1 MSPEN
6 EDILVQ
12 LAKDVDGSYP
22 RLWSMYTDRLY
33 ADVVQ
38 KILNKEDAR
47 DIIQDVFERV
57 YRHLKSYPPERI
69 LKLQLDA
76 WLYKITK
83 NACLNY
89 QMRYQA
95 RRPLSLDT
103 SEGSPYLDV
112 PDTRSETPDMI
123 AERREDR
130 YELLY
135 GLSRIPKKYQ
145 EPLFLRFFKDMSNDE
160 IAESLHQK
168 VGTVRG
174 HVSRGITQLRQIL
187 VKPQPEQ
194 HRGNGKEKKDV
205 EACQLSQ
212 HGSLD
217 KNDHSQE
224 SQYRHNQCM
233 VNDNE

>member
-83 NACLNY
+83 NACLKRKIY
-89 QMRYQA
+89 MLHEKILQ
-95 RRPLSLDT
+95 T
-103 SEGSPYLDV
+103 V
-112 PDTRSETPDMI
+112 TTVMI
-123 AERREDR
+123 DALGVDED
-130 YELLY
+130 
-135 GLSRIPKKYQ
+135 
-145 EPLFLRFFKDMSNDE
+145 
-160 IAESLHQK
+160 
-168 VGTVRG
+168 
-174 HVSRGITQLRQIL
+174 
-187 VKPQPEQ
+187 
-194 HRGNGKEKKDV
+194 
-205 EACQLSQ
+205 
-212 HGSLD
+212 
-217 KNDHSQE
+217 
-224 SQYRHNQCM
+224 
-233 VNDNE
+233 